1 MKTICSLLFLLFI
14 AMPVAQAATCRAGE
28 AAVRGGQVGYESDS
42 EAADETADKSLSFA
56 DVLEQC
62 VGSIT
67 GTQTSPSFGGGGG
80 LGDIVGE
87 LFDKVCRVAREKIS
101 GEMADDRKQRM
112 AAALANIYQQNQAAP
127 NAPLSQSTSAQ
138 GSDSSS
144 TAIAPASAVQS
155 SSSPSSNFLQD
166 IWR

>member
-1 MKTICSLLFLLFI
+1 MKTICSLFFLLFI
-14 AMPVAQAATCRAGE
+14 AIPVAQAATCRAGE

-67 GTQTSPSFGGGGG
+67 GAKTSPSFGGGGG

-112 AAALANIYQQNQAAP
+112 AAALANIYQQNQAASAPQP
-127 NAPLSQSTSAQ
+127 NQISSSQE
-138 GSDSSS
+138 GSSSS
-144 TAIAPASAVQS
+144 TAIAPASAVES

>member
-14 AMPVAQAATCRAGE
+14 AMPTAHAATCRAGE
-28 AAVRGGQVGYESDS
+28 AAVRGGQVGYESDT

-67 GTQTSPSFGGGGG
+67 GAKTSPSFGGGG
-80 LGDIVGE
+80 LGDIVGD

-112 AAALANIYQQNQAAP
+112 AAALANIYRQNQAAP
-127 NAPLSQSTSAQ
+127 SPQASQISSGQGAST
-138 GSDSSS
+138 SS
-144 TAIAPASAVQS
+144 TATAPVSAVES
-155 SSSPSSNFLQD
+155 SSSSNSTFLQD